1 VETPGAMVK
10 RESPPKRT
18 VPKAS
23 RPYMPGYE
31 MMFGKGLLPWSW
43 AVKQLSRSHN
53 YWIATVRSDGRPHL
67 AGVWGVWLENMFYF
81 TSGEGSRKARNIHA
95 NPNVVLCPDRADR
108 AVIVEGVAKKVA
120 WSSVPPRFRPAY
132 KKKYD
137 WDIDSSMGPAYVVRP
152 RVVFG
157 IIENAGSSP
166 GASRWR
172 FR

>member
-1 VETPGAMVK
+1 MAWSGPVRRRGA
-10 RESPPKRT
+10 RRSNISCS
-18 VPKAS
+18 S
-23 RPYMPGYE
+23 RFDHP
-31 MMFGKGLLPWSW
+31 
-43 AVKQLSRSHN
+43 A
-53 YWIATVRSDGRPHL
+53 ARSDKQFFRLFSGKLAFALEDLLEPSVALRNLLASVGAGERREEYAETLALELELKCHLRPR
-67 AGVWGVWLENMFYF
+67 AAV
-81 TSGEGSRKARNIHA
+81 EGLDGDR
-95 NPNVVLCPDRADR
+95 PDRADR
-108 AVIVEGVAKKVA
+108 AVIVEGVAEKVA

-172 FR
+172 FK